1 MCRSSRIRFVG
12 RFFIFEKRKL
22 AAPWKQFFDRN
33 DFSILTD
40 KMVASGRV
48 IDLPVAGEG
57 NESGLRPAT
66 LWPLITLPDWL
77 DSGKIEENEAH
88 SNIWNCENSKNVA
101 SSWATDSTDY
111 DNWDDGFLVFFSPN
125 DQDQDESFQQLCLS
139 SYYLSSWWLYI
150 STKNE
155 NGKRNKK
162 KKWIRLPVYG
172 D

>member
-1 MCRSSRIRFVG
+1 
-12 RFFIFEKRKL
+12 
-22 AAPWKQFFDRN
+22 
-33 DFSILTD
+33 
-40 KMVASGRV
+40 MVASGRV

-111 DNWDDGFLVFFSPN
+111 DNWDDGFLFFFPRMTKIKMNRSNSYASPPTTYHP
-125 DQDQDESFQQLCLS
+125 DDCTFQLKMKMEKETRRKSGFGYQFMV
-139 SYYLSSWWLYI
+139 
-150 STKNE
+150 
-155 NGKRNKK
+155 
-162 KKWIRLPVYG
+162 IRLWCT
-172 D
+172 